1 MSAILFGS
9 ISTLADT
16 SELQRRAFNEAF
28 AAHDLSWEWSRE
40 DYQGMLGSNGG
51 AQRVSEYAESRG
63 EDVDAAA
70 VHETK
75 SSIFQQLLASEGVSP
90 RPGVV
95 ATIEGAKD
103 CGYKLGLVTTTS
115 KANVEALLA
124 ALGPDLDAQIFDI
137 VVDKSAVSDPKPAP
151 ESYLFALDQLG
162 ETAANTVAIEDNL
175 GGVKAAREAGIT
187 VIAFPN
193 ENTSDADF
201 AGADE
206 TVDSLDAG
214 HVTEL
219 AAS

>member
-16 SELQRRAFNEAF
+16 SEIQRRAFNEAF
-28 AAHDLSWEWSRE
+28 AAHGLDWEWSRE

-51 AQRVSEYAESRG
+51 AQRVADYAESRG

-75 SSIFQQLLASEGVSP
+75 SSIFQKLLASEGVKP

-115 KANVEALLA
+115 KANVDALLT
-124 ALGPDLDAQIFDI
+124 ALQPDLDAHIFDI
-137 VVDKSAVSDPKPAP
+137 VVDKSAVQDPKPAP

-162 ETAANTVAIEDNL
+162 EVAAHAVAIEDNL

-193 ENTSDADF
+193 ENTTDADF
-201 AGADE
+201 SGADE
-206 TVDSLDAG
+206 KVDNLDAT